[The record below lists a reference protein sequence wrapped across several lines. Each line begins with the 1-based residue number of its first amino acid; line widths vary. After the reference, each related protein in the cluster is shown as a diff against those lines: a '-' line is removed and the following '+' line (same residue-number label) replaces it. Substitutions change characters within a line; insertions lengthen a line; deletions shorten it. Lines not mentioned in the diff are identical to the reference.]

1 MIEYQTEPCN
11 SLNREAIFFG
21 VTQTLFFLWIGVAI
35 MAYIIYFIVSLL
47 KVNILTNIVLFSESI
62 ILISVLLYLK
72 KKGSKLVLSEIQKAY
87 MYLSRP
93 KWVKAKSF

>member
-11 SLNREAIFFG
+11 SLNREANFFG

-35 MAYIIYFIVSLL
+35 MAYIIYFIVSLF
-47 KVNILTNIVLFSESI
+47 KVNMLTNFVLLFESTL
-62 ILISVLLYLK
+62 LIGVLLYLK

-87 MYLSRP
+87 IFLSRP
-93 KWVKAKSF
+93 KWVKAKN